1 MMHGP
6 LTDSD
11 AVSQLR
17 HALHANSTVSEP
29 FEIVLYT
36 SNGQFRQASY
46 PLDRGAVEFRRDEL
60 RRTSTASN
68 VVDEFFAA
76 PSPSHF
82 VFSFS
87 AQSTVLLSVVQQL
100 VLFSTQVGQLLTVC
114 TSNCRVEKTRLI

>member
-68 VVDEFFAA
+68 VVDECLLRRRRRIL
-76 PSPSHF
+76 SPVSQRNQPF
-82 VFSFS
+82 CY
-87 AQSTVLLSVVQQL
+87 Q
-100 VLFSTQVGQLLTVC
+100 
-114 TSNCRVEKTRLI
+114 